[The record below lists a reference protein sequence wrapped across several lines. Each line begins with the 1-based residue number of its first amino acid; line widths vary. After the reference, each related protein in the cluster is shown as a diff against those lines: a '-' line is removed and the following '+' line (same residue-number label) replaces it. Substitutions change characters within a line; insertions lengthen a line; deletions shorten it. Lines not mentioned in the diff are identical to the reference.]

1 MTSTQ
6 QECCGERN
14 VMITSIQDFYEQQ
27 LDSLS
32 VRAINV
38 LRQNRINEYSTL
50 LNMATKPGFSFMKLN
65 KIGKKTTK
73 ELDELVNRLL
83 EYQKNNM
90 NGDVNNEEK
99 FVTDEQEETDVISK
113 LNTPIVNLDVSVRA
127 LNCLREAEINTVGD
141 LVAFNKADLLLFR
154 SLGKK
159 TLQEIENIV
168 ETMGFQFGMNV
179 RQLVQGNDTKPSR
192 VPDIIGIGVL
202 SESNVDIDYI
212 CAFKEKYGYFPMVFL
227 LYKSLNILTE
237 YEQEVIKMHWGLSQ
251 TDNTISPMTIDEIAS
266 KLFLTRER
274 IRQILEKALKR
285 IRTSGTIKNL
295 FLYEDWRVYK
305 IDMDAPCI
313 FPENID
319 TIRIL
324 DEHNFL
330 VDYIRQNRMQEWSYK
345 FVNDAPY
352 ISEAS
357 LYFILLMKGFHPFWL
372 DKTRKELSKKW
383 PNNESEPIYV
393 FLDNRF
399 CQYKFNKAISEVHRL
414 QREKKSEDIIVS
426 ISSNFIDNELYWIDN
441 INLTQTEKDTLIG
454 LVCKLFQTLCGVS
467 NCNGCVLLKANMV
480 NYGEIVYKI
489 LKEANTRL
497 YRNEIFSRVTE
508 VCHKKGIESNIT
520 NSLQISSFLTKD
532 PRIIPIGKSGYWG
545 LKEWGEMIG
554 SIRELSI
561 KLVKQHRRAI
571 HISDL
576 IRLVMEARPDS
587 NEKSVSSVIRQ
598 TTASGELL
606 LFYDDYIGNP
616 NAKYVKD
623 YVLMPQTF
631 DEWLKAFKN
640 FVLKNKRYPF
650 CNQDF
655 EGYLYRWHYRTS
667 QFTDLSAE
675 EIVKFDSLEKEL
687 AHYPHNTLEYNFLHN
702 CNLYKKFVEGNSR
715 MLKESD
721 DTELFKW
728 FYKSSREYSTYN
740 DNRNKYF
747 SQLLQLLSNK
757 LY

>member
-6 QECCGERN
+6 QESCGERS
-14 VMITSIQDFYEQQ
+14 VMITSILDFYEQQ

-32 VRAINV
+32 VRARNV

-99 FVTDEQEETDVISK
+99 YVTDEQEETDVISK

-295 FLYEDWRVYK
+295 FRYEDWRVYK

-313 FPENID
+313 FSENID
-319 TIRIL
+319 TNRIL

-330 VDYIRQNRMQEWSYK
+330 IEYIQQNRDEKWHMQ
-345 FVNDAPY
+345 FADDAPC
-352 ISEAS
+352 ISSKS
-357 LYFILLMKGFHPFWL
+357 LPFILLMRGYKPVWL
-372 DKTRKELSKKW
+372 DKDKKEISELSH
-383 PNNESEPIYV
+383 SLDSDLPIAYV
-393 FLDNRF
+393 NDQLFKYN
-399 CQYKFNKAISEVHRL
+399 YNKAIKEVVRL
-414 QREKKSEDIIVS
+414 QNIKKTEDVIIP
-426 ISSNFIDNELYWIDN
+426 INNYFIDNEVYWNKDV
-441 INLTQTEKDTLIG
+441 TPTEIEKTAFLEVIIRIFQFLFGTLI
-454 LVCKLFQTLCGVS
+454 CKDCILF
-467 NCNGCVLLKANMV
+467 KANKID
-480 NYGEIVYKI
+480 YSQHAYEII
-489 LKEANTRL
+489 KEAGTRMHRDEL
-497 YRNEIFSRVTE
+497 FKRLNDVCIAKGLSINFSD
-508 VCHKKGIESNIT
+508 S
-520 NSLQISSFLTKD
+520 SQISTFLTKD
-532 PRIIPIGKSGYWG
+532 SRIVPIGKSGYWG
-545 LKEWGEMIG
+545 LKEWGEKVG

-561 KLVKQHRRAI
+561 NIVKQHRKPI

-598 TTASGELL
+598 TTSSGELL
-606 LFYDDYIGNP
+606 LFYDNYIGNP

-623 YVLMPQTF
+623 FVLMPQSF

-650 CNQDF
+650 SNQDF

-667 QFTDLSAE
+667 QLTDLSAE
-675 EIVKFDSLEKEL
+675 EIVKFDALEKEL
-687 AHYPHNTLEYNFLHN
+687 AHYPHNALEYNFLHN
-702 CNLYKKFVEGNSR
+702 CNLYKKFVEGNNR
-715 MLKESD
+715 ILKEFD
-721 DTELFKW
+721 DIELFKW

-747 SQLLQLLSNK
+747 SQLLQFLSSK

>member
-1 MTSTQ
+1 
-6 QECCGERN
+6 
-14 VMITSIQDFYEQQ
+14 MITSIQDFYEQQ

-32 VRAINV
+32 VRARNV

-179 RQLVQGNDTKPSR
+179 RQLVQGSDTKPSR

-285 IRTSGTIKNL
+285 IRTSDTIKNL
-295 FLYEDWRVYK
+295 FRLEDWRAYE
-305 IDMDAPCI
+305 IDVDIPCLFPGNIGTNRILDEQNFLMEYIQQNRDEKWHLQFANDAPCI
-313 FPENID
+313 SSKSLFFILMMRGFKPLWLDKDKKEISEQPHSID
-319 TIRIL
+319 SESPIA
-324 DEHNFL
+324 
-330 VDYIRQNRMQEWSYK
+330 
-345 FVNDAPY
+345 FVNDKLFRY
-352 ISEAS
+352 
-357 LYFILLMKGFHPFWL
+357 
-372 DKTRKELSKKW
+372 
-383 PNNESEPIYV
+383 N
-393 FLDNRF
+393 
-399 CQYKFNKAISEVHRL
+399 FNKAIKEVIRL
-414 QREKKSEDIIVS
+414 KKTKKTEDVIIPIKNYFV
-426 ISSNFIDNELYWIDN
+426 DNEVYWNKDASPIEIEKNAFLEVIIRIFQSLFGTMISKDCILFKTNKIDYGQHAYE
-441 INLTQTEKDTLIG
+441 IIREAGTRMHRDELFKKLKDVCIEKG
-454 LVCKLFQTLCGVS
+454 LCIS
-467 NCNGCVLLKANMV
+467 
-480 NYGEIVYKI
+480 
-489 LKEANTRL
+489 
-497 YRNEIFSRVTE
+497 FSD
-508 VCHKKGIESNIT
+508 SSQIT
-520 NSLQISSFLTKD
+520 SFLTKD
-532 PRIIPIGKSGYWG
+532 SRIVPIGKSGYWG
-545 LKEWGEMIG
+545 LKEWGEKVG

-561 KLVKQHRRAI
+561 KIVKQHRKPI

-576 IRLVMEARPDS
+576 IKLVMEARPDS
-587 NEKSVSSVIRQ
+587 NEKSISSVIRQ

-606 LFYDDYIGNP
+606 LFYDDCIGNP
-616 NAKYVKD
+616 DAKYVKD
-623 YVLMPQTF
+623 YVLMPQNF

-640 FVLKNKRYPF
+640 YVLKNERYPIS
-650 CNQDF
+650 NQEY

-747 SQLLQLLSNK
+747 RQLLQYISK
-757 LY
+757 VLY

>member
-1 MTSTQ
+1 
-6 QECCGERN
+6 
-14 VMITSIQDFYEQQ
+14 MITSIQDFYEQQ

-32 VRAINV
+32 VRARNV

-179 RQLVQGNDTKPSR
+179 RQLVQGSDTKPSR

-285 IRTSGTIKNL
+285 IRTSDTIKNL
-295 FLYEDWRVYK
+295 FRLEDWRAYE
-305 IDMDAPCI
+305 IDVDIPCLFPGNIGTNRILDEQNFLMEYIQQNRDEKWHLQFANDAPCI
-313 FPENID
+313 SSKSLFFILMMRGFKPLWLDKDKKEISEQPHSID
-319 TIRIL
+319 SESPIA
-324 DEHNFL
+324 
-330 VDYIRQNRMQEWSYK
+330 
-345 FVNDAPY
+345 FVNDQLFRY
-352 ISEAS
+352 
-357 LYFILLMKGFHPFWL
+357 
-372 DKTRKELSKKW
+372 
-383 PNNESEPIYV
+383 N
-393 FLDNRF
+393 
-399 CQYKFNKAISEVHRL
+399 FNKAIKEVIRL
-414 QREKKSEDIIVS
+414 KKTKKTEDVIIPIKNYFV
-426 ISSNFIDNELYWIDN
+426 DNEVYWNKDASPIEIEKNAFLEVIIRIFQSLFGTMISKDCILFKTNKIDYGQHAYE
-441 INLTQTEKDTLIG
+441 IIREAGTRMHRDELFKKLKDVCIEKG
-454 LVCKLFQTLCGVS
+454 LCIS
-467 NCNGCVLLKANMV
+467 
-480 NYGEIVYKI
+480 
-489 LKEANTRL
+489 
-497 YRNEIFSRVTE
+497 FSD
-508 VCHKKGIESNIT
+508 SSQIT
-520 NSLQISSFLTKD
+520 SFLTKD
-532 PRIIPIGKSGYWG
+532 SRIVPIGKSGYWG
-545 LKEWGEMIG
+545 LKEWGEVTG
-554 SIRELSI
+554 SIRNI
-561 KLVKQHRRAI
+561 AVKMVQKSKEPI
-571 HISDL
+571 QIEDL
-576 IRLVMEARPDS
+576 ANRILLHRPDS
-587 NEKSVSSVIRQ
+587 AFDNVATIIRQ
-598 TTASGELL
+598 SVYMGEFV
-606 LFYDDYIGNP
+606 LFFDDYIGLKGKKYDD
-616 NAKYVKD
+616 KYVI
-623 YVLMPQTF
+623 YPTSF
-631 DEWLKAFKN
+631 DEWVDTYRN
-640 FVLKNKRYPF
+640 YVQNNRHHPY
-650 CNQDF
+650 CGQNGY
-655 EGYLYRWHYRTS
+655 EGYLYRWHYKAS
-667 QFTDLSAE
+667 QLTDLSPD
-675 EIVKFDSLEKEL
+675 EIVKIDTLEKEL
-687 AHYPHNTLEYNFLHN
+687 SHYPHNATENKFLHN
-702 CNLYKKFVEGNSR
+702 CNLYKKFVEGNNR

-721 DTELFKW
+721 DKDLFKW
-728 FYKSSREYSTYN
+728 FYSASRDYSSYN
-740 DNRNKYF
+740 DNRTKYF
-747 SQLLQLLSNK
+747 SQLLQYLSNK